1 MTIKKFF
8 GLVLPGAWLV
18 IALIGAIT
26 APWLPLADPL
36 NQDLLRMLEKPGTAQ
51 WFGTDSLGRDVLS
64 RSVHGLRVT
73 FVVGV
78 GSVALG
84 LMLGGSLGLLAGYY
98 RGRPERVI
106 MACNNVLLAF
116 PPLVLAVA
124 TMAYPGPAVPKM
136 ILVLGLI
143 VGSAFTRIARI
154 NTMMFAQ
161 QEFVT
166 AAKAI
171 GMRDLRIML
180 REILPNLVTPLL
192 VFGLLSVALVAV
204 AEGTLSF
211 LGLSVPPPTPT
222 LGNMIGSEVSSLREA
237 PHAVFF
243 PAAMLFM
250 TIYSLNRVGEYVQ
263 RKLDVRESAA

>member
-1 MTIKKFF
+1 MTANKLF
-8 GLVLPGAWLV
+8 GLVLPSTWLIV
-18 IALIGAIT
+18 ALTGAIA

-36 NQDLLRMLEKPGTAQ
+36 NQDLMRMLEAPSAAL
-51 WFGTDSLGRDVLS
+51 WFGADSLGRDVLS
-64 RSVHGLRVT
+64 RSLYGLRVT
-73 FVVGV
+73 FLVGI

-84 LMLGGSLGLLAGYY
+84 LLVGGSLGLVAGYF
-98 RGRPERVI
+98 RGMPERII

-124 TMAYPGPAVPKM
+124 IMAYPGAAVPKL
-136 ILVLGLI
+136 ILILGLVLS
-143 VGSAFTRIARI
+143 SAFTRIARI
-154 NTMMFAQ
+154 NTMQFAQ
-161 QEFVT
+161 QEFVV

-180 REILPNLVTPLL
+180 REILPNLVTPLM
-192 VFGLLSVALVAV
+192 VFGLLSVALAAV

-222 LGNMIGSEVSSLREA
+222 LGSMIGSEVSSLRDA

-243 PAAMLFM
+243 PAAMLFL
-250 TIYSLNRVGEYVQ
+250 TIFSLNRVGEYVQ
-263 RKLDVRESAA
+263 RKLDVRESLV